1 MQSDTVAIYAASADS
16 MERDPY
22 GPDGGGR
29 AVVVN
34 GRGWAKYR
42 RFHPGE
48 AFVSVHDD
56 NGREWYLTS
65 RQALVFDFLRTY
77 IDRGTITMR
86 QTALEL
92 KMAPSTVSRAV
103 TKLQA
108 IGILQVIVGRGRYAG
123 MLIVAGVTGDYFAHL
138 RALAKARVRAWSEAA
153 QRRIS
158 RLRSNVA
165 PLAIEGGR
173 GVDSLYYYFISTD
186 IDKSATLTASWTA
199 EDVAGV
205 V

>member
-1 MQSDTVAIYAASADS
+1 MTDVATIYATMADR
-16 MERDPY
+16 MERDPI

-56 NGREWYLTS
+56 RGREWFLTT
-65 RQALVFDFLRTY
+65 RQAQVFDYLRTY

-86 QTALEL
+86 ATAAEL

-103 TKLQA
+103 TKLVA

-123 MLIVAGVTGDYFAHL
+123 MLIVKGVTGDYFAQL
-138 RALAKARVRAWSEAA
+138 RAAAKARVRAWSQAA

-158 RLRSNVA
+158 RLEVNVA
-165 PLAIEGGR
+165 PYFLER
-173 GVDSLYYYFISTD
+173 VGVSDSLSTWYLNTSTH
-186 IDKSATLTASWTA
+186 KSATLKPWTA
-199 EDVAGV
+199 DELADVT
-205 V
+205 

>member
-1 MQSDTVAIYAASADS
+1 MQNDTVAIYAASADR
-16 MERDPY
+16 MDRDPY

-34 GRGWAKYR
+34 GRGWQKYR

-48 AFVSVHDD
+48 TYVSVHDD
-56 NGREWYLTS
+56 QGREWYLTS

-86 QTALEL
+86 RTAEEL

-103 TKLQA
+103 TKLVA
-108 IGILQVIVGRGRYAG
+108 IGILQVMVGRGRYAG
-123 MLIVAGVTGDYFAHL
+123 MLVVKGVTGDYFAHL
-138 RALAKARVRAWSEAA
+138 RALAKAKVRSWSEAA
-153 QRRIS
+153 QRRLS
-158 RLRSNVA
+158 RLEVNVA
-165 PLAIEGGR
+165 PYALEGR
-173 GVDSLYYYFISTD
+173 GTVDSLYYYLTSISIT
-186 IDKSATLTASWTA
+186 KSATLNQEWTA